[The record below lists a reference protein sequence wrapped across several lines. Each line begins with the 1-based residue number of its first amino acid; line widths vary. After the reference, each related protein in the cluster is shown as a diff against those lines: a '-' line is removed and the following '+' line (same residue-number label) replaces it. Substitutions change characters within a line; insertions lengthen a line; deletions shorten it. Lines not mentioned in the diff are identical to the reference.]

1 VTAPL
6 VRICVTGPEST
17 GKTTLARRLAESL
30 HTEWVPEASRLYAER
45 VGRPLTADDVTPIGH
60 EHVAL
65 AEEGAA
71 RARRRGATT
80 LILDTDL
87 VSTAVYARH
96 YYGSLPPWVRR
107 EERVRRADLYL
118 LCDVDVPWI
127 ADGVRDR
134 PGERERMFDQFHQA
148 LTRRAARFVVVRG
161 SWAERWAI
169 AESALARPA

>member
-1 VTAPL
+1 VTPPL

-30 HTEWVPEASRLYAER
+30 GTEWVPEASRRYAER
-45 VGRPLTADDVTPIGH
+45 AGRPLITADVTPIGR

-71 RARRRGATT
+71 RARGRGATS

-96 YYGSLPPWVRR
+96 YYGSVPRWV
-107 EERVRRADLYL
+107 ERQERTRRADLYL

-127 ADGVRDR
+127 PDHVRDR
-134 PGERERMFDQFHQA
+134 PVGREAMFDRFHQA
-148 LTRRAARFVVVRG
+148 LTRRSARFVVVRG
-161 SWAERWAI
+161 SWDERWAI
-169 AESALARPA
+169 AESAVALAV